1 MEKELIDKDAI
12 SNALAE
18 EIKKLVFDARNK
30 VSLEVNKTL
39 IDTYWN
45 IGKTIIEK
53 EQSGKIK
60 AEYGKSILLK
70 VSKKLTREIGKGFSK
85 SNLFNM
91 RRFYLTYSKIPA
103 ASGILGWSHYCELI
117 SIKDENKR
125 NFYEKET
132 INSK

>member
-1 MEKELIDKDAI
+1 MEKELIDKDTI
-12 SNALAE
+12 SNELAE
-18 EIKKLVFDARNK
+18 EIKKLVLDARNK
-30 VSLEVNKTL
+30 ISLEVNRTL

-45 IGKTIIEK
+45 IGKIIIEK

-60 AEYGKSILLK
+60 AEYGKSILLN

-91 RRFYLTYSKIPA
+91 RRFYLTYSKIPD

-117 SIKDENKR
+117 AIKDENKR
-125 NFYEKET
+125 NF
-132 INSK
+132 